1 MLGLHIRT
9 MHLWNIIPQQGCNKS
24 LNKIHLFAQ
33 AKIVT
38 QGGLEGGRGVGTL
51 YKGMF
56 LENSP

>member
-9 MHLWNIIPQQGCNKS
+9 MHLWNIIPWQGCNKS
-24 LNKIHLFAQ
+24 LKKIHLFAQ
-33 AKIVT
+33 AEIVT